1 MLETVCDI
9 KDAGCAMPGSMSSP
23 GETFARLCGS
33 EVLQGMKAIEYFCLL
48 VARFG
53 EEDAT
58 GEAFGFVRKD
68 GRLKQRL
75 LGFVDLK
82 NLLDGKKVYGQAF
95 AGFEYLLID
104 SGNSAGDSWKAFY
117 FPRMKTLH
125 VVSES

>member
-1 MLETVCDI
+1 MTDLACEESPRSRNCASGSICEPDVWRGLEAAE
-9 KDAGCAMPGSMSSP
+9 KFCA
-23 GETFARLCGS
+23 
-33 EVLQGMKAIEYFCLL
+33 L
-48 VARFG
+48 VDRFG
-53 EEDAT
+53 DEDAT
-58 GEAFGFVRKD
+58 GEAFGFLRKE
-68 GRLKQRL
+68 GKLKQRL

-117 FPRMKTLH
+117 FPRLKTLH